1 MLSYSSLRT
10 SPKVTLPSVEMW
22 GTNMNILRDPPKSV
36 YTRRIDKVS
45 DTQQITLQ
53 EADSNDRRLENINVY
68 ARNVNPMVGVSY
80 NNYGNSTNKGSGQ
93 KQATLPYKVENV
105 RPPLLSQY
113 DLQPLSRLPRDWFY
127 TFSNPEFPQVFDNL
141 QCNDVNKCIQQK
153 VKATD
158 VITNKLKEV
167 YLPLNQS
174 ELLLNR
180 TPLHID
186 TTTQKTFS
194 GASTMLSDS
203 SIPSGSIS
211 FLNKNPKLPERTNK
225 TSTVSDIRDTETPYQ
240 SLLSKME
247 QKSSKNR
254 RSPHQANKSKEQ
266 TTIHP
271 KTVFRDCKKIV
282 NLKVDSQKNAPV
294 NNANQTSP
302 LQQIRINDRQWNG
315 SAETS
320 KDIRYYSSGQILE
333 KNLPILQTKLPS
345 YKMTTNLSGSG
356 ESDTKNDVVYKNN
369 PSKNIAK
376 DVQTPSLFYFE
387 PKNTYM
393 NTKMDLKNTLKSGSF
408 DPTPTSVPSTNIEN
422 ENLRTPLCQNRTKSE
437 KKNQLLQMIRS
448 NTTEIQLKN
457 GMEY

>member
-53 EADSNDRRLENINVY
+53 ESESNDRRLENINVY

-80 NNYGNSTNKGSGQ
+80 NNYGNSTNRGSGQ

-127 TFSNPEFPQVFDNL
+127 TFSNPEFPQIFDNL

-153 VKATD
+153 TRATD
-158 VITNKLKEV
+158 VITNKLREV
-167 YLPLNQS
+167 YLPLNNS
-174 ELLLNR
+174 ELQLNR

-186 TTTQKTFS
+186 ATTQKTFS
-194 GASTMLSDS
+194 GGSNMLSDRSTPTGMIS
-203 SIPSGSIS
+203 S
-211 FLNKNPKLPERTNK
+211 LNKNPKLPERINK
-225 TSTVSDIRDTETPYQ
+225 TSKLSDINERDTNVYQ

-247 QKSSKNR
+247 LKSGKNR
-254 RSPHQANKSKEQ
+254 CTPHQANKSKEQ

-271 KTVFRDCKKIV
+271 KTVFTTSKKIT
-282 NLKVDSQKNAPV
+282 NLKVESQKNAPI
-294 NNANQTSP
+294 NNANPNKPQRV
-302 LQQIRINDRQWNG
+302 RINDRQLIG

-320 KDIRYYSSGQILE
+320 KDIRYFSSGQLLE
-333 KNLPILQTKLPS
+333 NNLPILQTKLPS
-345 YKMTTNLSGSG
+345 YKMTTNLSGNG
-356 ESDTKNDVVYKNN
+356 ESDAKNDVVYKNN
-369 PSKNIAK
+369 PSKSIAK
-376 DVQTPSLFYFE
+376 DVTTPQLFYFE
-387 PKNTYM
+387 PKNTYL
-393 NTKMDLKNTLKSGSF
+393 NTKMGLKNTLKSGTL
-408 DPTPTSVPSTNIEN
+408 DPTPSAVPSMNIEN
-422 ENLRTPLCQNRTKSE
+422 ENQRIPLCQNRTRSD
-437 KKNQLLQMIRS
+437 KKTELLRMIRT
-448 NTTEIQLKN
+448 NTN
-457 GMEY
+457 